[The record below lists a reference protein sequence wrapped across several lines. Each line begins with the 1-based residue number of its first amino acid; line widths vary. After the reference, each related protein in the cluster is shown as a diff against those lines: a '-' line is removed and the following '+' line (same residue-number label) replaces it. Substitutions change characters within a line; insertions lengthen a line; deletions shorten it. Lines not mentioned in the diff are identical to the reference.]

1 MDFPVAMEILDIT
14 IRPEAI
20 EIIGN
25 FILSL
30 KQIMGLYVLHK
41 QCDLNTISEVIGLSS
56 RTLQRRLSE
65 LGTSFNQI
73 QTEVK
78 LDLATRRLAGSAK
91 PIHDIA
97 LELGY
102 NDTPHFSRAFR
113 KWTGMTPRQYRAQN
127 CES

>member
-1 MDFPVAMEILDIT
+1 MERDFLP
-14 IRPEAI
+14 
-20 EIIGN
+20 N
-25 FILSL
+25 L
-30 KQIMGLYVLHK
+30 KQVMELYVLHK
-41 QCDLNTISEVIGLSS
+41 QCDLDTISEVIDLSS
-56 RTLQRRLSE
+56 RTLQRRLSK

-78 LDLATRRLAGSAK
+78 LDLATRRLAGNTT

-113 KWTGMTPRQYRAQN
+113 NWTGMTPSQYRARKIN
-127 CES
+127 PGPR